1 MIKGTVSACCQMISI
16 YSYRPTHLPTCL
28 PISIS
33 ISISISILSVAFT
46 KQLCLPADLPSVH
59 HIVSYRTMPG
69 REFFKSPPAS
79 FFQTHIHPQRK
90 REERVVNSMQ
100 APISAAPHR
109 FVSPTKTP
117 IPIPIPIPIFF
128 FPTDLLTS
136 PIHTYIHT
144 YTRGNEQK
152 RRKRFHHAH
161 RTIEVHFFKEYRK

>member
-1 MIKGTVSACCQMISI
+1 MPPYLGMIKGTVSACCQMISI

-28 PISIS
+28 P
-33 ISISISILSVAFT
+33 ISISILSVAFT

-117 IPIPIPIPIFF
+117 IPIPILIPIFF
-128 FPTDLLTS
+128 FPPTYLH
-136 PIHTYIHT
+136 PPYIHTYIHT
-144 YTRGNEQK
+144 HT
-152 RRKRFHHAH
+152 HTHIH
-161 RTIEVHFFKEYRK
+161 T